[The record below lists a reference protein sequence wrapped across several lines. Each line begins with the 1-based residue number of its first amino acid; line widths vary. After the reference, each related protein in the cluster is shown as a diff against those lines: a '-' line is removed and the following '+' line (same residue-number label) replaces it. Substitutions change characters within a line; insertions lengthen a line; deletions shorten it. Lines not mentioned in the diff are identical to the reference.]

1 MREQFTFKSVA
12 RYFLAASFLVL
23 IFAWFPSSRYSLLL
37 AYLSVFAAIA
47 GSLCGAIAIHRK
59 SATLRVIYLFNPSLL
74 FYLVTL
80 RMWDRAAGLSWVFIL
95 TSLAGVVG
103 VGLFPYVNKRLS
115 GILYR
120 EQLAP
125 RTKLGAWIFLSPQ
138 GILFMFLVVGAVSAI
153 LSFYVGKEPD
163 KDAFTPLFVALLFY
177 LLTLDIV
184 FLVMY
189 RHANRLY
196 MWNMPGKGGTN
207 DV

>member
-1 MREQFTFKSVA
+1 MIEQFTMKSIA
-12 RYFLAASFLVL
+12 RYFLGASFLVL

-37 AYLSVFAAIA
+37 AYLSVFAVIA
-47 GSLCGAIAIHRK
+47 GSLCGVIAIRRG
-59 SATLRVIYLFNPSLL
+59 SVLLRVTYLLNPPLL
-74 FYLVTL
+74 FYLATL
-80 RMWDRAAGLSWVFIL
+80 RMWDRVAGLSWVFIL

-103 VGLFPYVNKRLS
+103 VGLFPYVNKKLS

-125 RTKLGAWIFLSPQ
+125 RTKFGAWIFLSPQ
-138 GILFMFLVVGAVSAI
+138 GILFIFLVVVAVSTM
-153 LSFYVGKEPD
+153 LSFYVGKEAD
-163 KDAFTPLFVALLFY
+163 KDVFTPLFVALLFY

-196 MWNMPGKGGTN
+196 VWNMPSKGGID

>member
-1 MREQFTFKSVA
+1 MEHFTFKSVA
-12 RYFLAASFLVL
+12 RYFLGASFLVL
-23 IFAWFPSSRYSLLL
+23 IFAWFPSPRYSLLL
-37 AYLSVFAAIA
+37 TYLSVFAVIA
-47 GSLCGAIAIHRK
+47 GSLCGVIAIHHR
-59 SATLRVIYLFNPSLL
+59 STTLRVVYLLNLPLL

-80 RMWDRAAGLSWVFIL
+80 RMWDRVAGLSWVFIVA
-95 TSLAGVVG
+95 SLAGVVG

-125 RTKLGAWIFLSPQ
+125 RTKLGAWIFLSLQ
-138 GILFMFLVVGAVSAI
+138 GILFVFLVVGAVSII

-163 KDAFTPLFVALLFY
+163 KDVFTPLFVALLFY

-189 RHANRLY
+189 RHANDLY
-196 MWNMPGKGGTN
+196 MWNMPSKE
-207 DV
+207 